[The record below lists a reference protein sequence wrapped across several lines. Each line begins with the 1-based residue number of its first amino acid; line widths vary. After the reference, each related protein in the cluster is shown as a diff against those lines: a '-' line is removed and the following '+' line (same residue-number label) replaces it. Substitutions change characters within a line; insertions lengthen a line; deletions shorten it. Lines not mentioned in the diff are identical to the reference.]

1 MRDQIIVFITLA
13 AVLVLFIQNR
23 LRYDVVAVLALVFL
37 VIVGIVP
44 ASEAFL
50 GFGHPAVVTVAIVLV
65 LSKGLQLS
73 GLVDVVARLLTRVGG
88 GLTGQMFA
96 MLATVVV
103 CSAFMNNVG
112 ALALLMPVAIHLCKK
127 NGQSPSIMLMPLAFG
142 SLLGGMTTLIGTPPN
157 IIISSFRP
165 EIGQPPYRMFD
176 FAPVGVGVAVVGTL
190 FLGFVGWRLIPKR
203 MSAGGDGLFE
213 VNDYM
218 TELRVPPESG
228 IVGKPIRDIPAVAA
242 GEIMVISLIRDEVRL
257 PIPGLNVRL
266 AAGDVLVV
274 QSGLGPMQA
283 LVDGGMFELRANEV
297 VERSDIESEDILLRE
312 AVVSPSGS
320 IVGRTIADFG
330 LRDRFGV
337 NMLAVSRAGAR
348 LTERLGRN
356 RLRAGDVLLLQGP
369 TRALETAIRE
379 LGCWPLARRGL
390 QIGFPKRMLPMVA
403 IFAGALIVSA
413 IGLLPVQIALAAGA
427 LLAIILRL
435 IPLPSA
441 YESVDWPVIVLLG
454 AMIPVGQALETT
466 GGATAIADGIL
477 RLAEQLPPLATLA
490 VILVGT
496 MFLSDIVN
504 NAAAAVLMAPI
515 AISVADGLAVSADP
529 FLMAVC
535 IGASCAF
542 LTPIG
547 HQSNT
552 LVMGPGGYKF
562 GDYWKMGLVLEAL
575 VAITA
580 LWLLPRYWPF

>member
-13 AVLVLFIQNR
+13 AVLGLFIQNR
-23 LRYDVVAVLALVFL
+23 LRYDVVAVLALVTL
-37 VIVGIVP
+37 VILGIVP
-44 ASEAFL
+44 TSEAFL

-73 GLVDVVARLLTRVGG
+73 GVVDVLSRQLARVGG
-88 GLTGQMFA
+88 GLIGQMLA
-96 MLATVVV
+96 MVVTVVI

-112 ALALLMPVAIHLCKK
+112 ALALLMPVAIHLCKQS
-127 NGQSPSIMLMPLAFG
+127 GRSPSIMLMPLAFG

-165 EIGQPPYRMFD
+165 EIGLPPYQMFD
-176 FAPVGVGVAVVGTL
+176 FAPVGIGVAAVGTL
-190 FLGFVGWRLIPKR
+190 FIVFVGWRLIPQR
-203 MSAGGDGLFE
+203 QSSSGDGLFA
-213 VNDYM
+213 VNAYM
-218 TELRVPPESG
+218 TELRVKADSP
-228 IVGKPIRDIPAVAA
+228 IIGKPVGEIPGVAA
-242 GEIMVISLIRDEVRL
+242 GEIVVISLIRDEVRH
-257 PIPGLNVRL
+257 PIPGLSERL
-266 AAGDVLVV
+266 ADGDILVV
-274 QSGLGPMQA
+274 ESGLGPLEV
-283 LVDGGMFELRANEV
+283 LVDKGLFELRANKV
-297 VERSDIESEDILLRE
+297 VVRADIESADIQLRE
-312 AVVSPSGS
+312 AVVTPGGP
-320 IVGRTIADFG
+320 IVGQTIADFG

-337 NMLAVSRAGAR
+337 NMLAVSRAGER
-348 LTERLGRN
+348 MTERLGRN

-369 TRALETAIRE
+369 IRALEGAIRE

-403 IFAGALIVSA
+403 IFAGSLIVSA
-413 IGLLPVQIALAAGA
+413 VGLLPVQVALAAGA
-427 LLAIILRL
+427 LLAIMLRL

-441 YESVDWPVIVLLG
+441 YESVDWPIIVLLG

-466 GGATAIADGIL
+466 GGASAIADGL
-477 RLAEQLPPLATLA
+477 LQLGEQLPPLATLA
-490 VILVGT
+490 VVLVGT

-515 AISVADGLAVSADP
+515 AIGVAEGLGVSADP

-562 GDYWKMGLVLEAL
+562 GDYWRMGLALEVL
-575 VAITA
+575 VAVTA